1 MCLLLLRIVINE
13 VTRPRTEAAGSSEAS
28 SEAPSSRK
36 TTVNITENRLNAA
49 IAAAKS
55 SPPVGGASENDAV
68 AAGTTPPTTF
78 LSYKDEAE
86 NYALQHQV
94 NKLKQHHRRAFELIS
109 RALQIDEETGSKDT
123 RQDRMFVFSFFP
135 HGNGSPN
142 HSPPPPPKKN
152 IPFYLSLF
160 YAQFIKSS

>member
-55 SPPVGGASENDAV
+55 TQPAATALWGMPVYLAVFPSWARVMPP
-68 AAGTTPPTTF
+68 
-78 LSYKDEAE
+78 
-86 NYALQHQV
+86 
-94 NKLKQHHRRAFELIS
+94 
-109 RALQIDEETGSKDT
+109 
-123 RQDRMFVFSFFP
+123 
-135 HGNGSPN
+135 
-142 HSPPPPPKKN
+142 
-152 IPFYLSLF
+152 
-160 YAQFIKSS
+160 SST